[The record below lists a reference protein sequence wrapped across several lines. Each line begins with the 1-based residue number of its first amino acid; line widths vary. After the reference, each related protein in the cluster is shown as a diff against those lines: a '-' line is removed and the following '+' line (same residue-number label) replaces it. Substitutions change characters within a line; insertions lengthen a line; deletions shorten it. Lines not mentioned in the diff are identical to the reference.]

1 MKKLLFII
9 ASVVVLLS
17 MGGHGYAINKTIYFD
32 SHWDRVPGIKNAAY
46 VRTANVNKN
55 KDGNYEIEDRYI
67 NGKKQMTGSY
77 TDTTYSIENGFFT
90 YYDTSGVKFLEGQY
104 DHAKKISEWK
114 YYYWK
119 YRSSDLF
126 SGRYEDTN
134 AEFSYKINFGKGFR
148 TCDDIDINTTML
160 NNFLGFAVTRFEN
173 HFNISGAVFYN
184 TAYMHHNFFYAPV
197 LFATDSIN
205 SLDLSS
211 SIFHSEFTFTGNY
224 VNENLSFAND
234 TFYKTFRLNN
244 ISLGKNGQIIFN
256 NTLLPDTL
264 DFSSNERI
272 SNQVDLLVADFSDTA
287 RYDTAQ
293 KIYKKPHYINLYKSD
308 ISKFHLDYF
317 HFRLYFPPDL
327 NLDERNSVYE
337 ALLNNFKTR
346 GQDDSYEKL
355 DIEYKAYKYL
365 HTPNKHWLNYIDK
378 WWWNY
383 GYDKDLVFVHAAFFL
398 IFFTFI
404 TFIILGFLND
414 EVYSMDDIKYTIP
427 LSMQKYRNTEPEE
440 NKESSTDYTIAASSK
455 LSALYKEG
463 GLDIKI
469 KPVARNSVY
478 TEQYKT
484 IIYCLFLGAFTIF
497 LFSYYGLER
506 FVLKKHVVASI
517 LHHRYAKLKWGAGI
531 TAILL
536 MLWII
541 RNKLYEYKTVIFL
554 DSVFTRF
561 WLSLV
566 YTSKL
571 FFPLFIKIENLK
583 YKHQLLVFYVLFV
596 YLVGILCIGYM
607 TNFVFQK

>member
-1 MKKLLFII
+1 MKKTLFII
-9 ASVVVLLS
+9 ASVMVLLS
-17 MGGHGYAINKTIYFD
+17 LCRHGYAGNKKIYYD
-32 SHWDRVPGIKNAAY
+32 SYWRPVTDESEASF
-46 VRTANVNKN
+46 VRTIDSFKH
-55 KDGNYEIEDRYI
+55 DHYFITDRY
-67 NGKKQMTGSY
+67 KKNVIQMTGSY
-77 TDTTYSIENGFFT
+77 FDLTDENSRDGYFT
-90 YYDTSGVKFLEGQY
+90 YYDTSGKLFSRGLYKNNEEDSTWV
-104 DHAKKISEWK
+104 
-114 YYYWK
+114 YYYPK
-119 YRSSDLF
+119 YSIVDFKFRLVDYKNVDSFSINFKDTFNISDNINIDSSDF
-126 SGRYEDTN
+126 Y
-134 AEFSYKINFGKGFR
+134 
-148 TCDDIDINTTML
+148 
-160 NNFLGFAVTRFEN
+160 NFLGVSNTKILDS
-173 HFNISGAVFYN
+173 FNVSN
-184 TAYMHHNFFYAPV
+184 
-197 LFATDSIN
+197 
-205 SLDLSS
+205 
-211 SIFHSEFTFTGNY
+211 SIFSSPALFYYNIFDGPANFSNDSFASLNLTSCIFYHGFTFTDNY
-224 VNENLSFAND
+224 INSDLLLTSAVF
-234 TFYKTFRLNN
+234 KKN
-244 ISLGKNGQIIFN
+244 IVFN
-256 NTLLPDTL
+256 NVVFGNNAKVDFRNALLPDTL
-264 DFSSNERI
+264 DFSSNARVN
-272 SNQVDLLVADFSDTA
+272 NQVDLLVADFSDTA

-327 NLDERNSVYE
+327 TLDERNSVYE
-337 ALLNNFKTR
+337 ALLNNFKIR

-355 DIEYKAYKYL
+355 DIEYRAYKYL
-365 HTPNKHWLNYIDK
+365 HTPNRHWLNYVDK

-398 IFFTFI
+398 LFFTFI

-427 LSMQKYRNTEPEE
+427 LSMQKYRNAEPEE
-440 NKESSTDYTIAASSK
+440 SKANSADYTLAANNK
-455 LSALYKEG
+455 LSALYTEG

-484 IIYCLFLGAFTIF
+484 IIYCLFLGGFTIF

-506 FVLKKHVVASI
+506 FVLKKHVVASL
-517 LHHRYAKLKWGAGI
+517 LHHRYTKLKWGAGI

-541 RNKLYEYKTVIFL
+541 RNKLYQYKPVVFF
-554 DSVFTRF
+554 DSVLTRF

-583 YKHQLLVFYVLFV
+583 YKHQLLVFYILFV
-596 YLVGILCIGYM
+596 YLVGILCVGYM